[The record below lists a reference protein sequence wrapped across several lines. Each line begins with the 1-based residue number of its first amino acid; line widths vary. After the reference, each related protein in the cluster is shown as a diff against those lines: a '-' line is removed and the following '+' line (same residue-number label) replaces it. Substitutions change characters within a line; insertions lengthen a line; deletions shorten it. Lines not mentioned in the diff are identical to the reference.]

1 MKLQL
6 KQSKSFFSEKLLSYQ
21 YDQPCLDASWH
32 YHKEYELLYVSK
44 GSGIRFVGD
53 NVQEFNEGELVLVGA
68 YLPHL
73 WRNDLS
79 SKLDVDSNVKIVV
92 IKFLKDFIGKGVF
105 DNPEFYAVKDML
117 KSADLGVLFS
127 KETSQEFKDRL
138 LGFDDL
144 NAPEKSIEL
153 LSLLHELSLEK
164 IDKQISTLDMRQYS
178 SENGSKLDV
187 VMKFISINY
196 ASCISLK
203 DVAEIACLTE
213 NSFCRYF
220 KNLTN
225 KSFVKF
231 LNEVRI
237 RNAAK
242 LLVSTNKSISEI
254 AMEVGFP
261 SITNFNKQFKIVQSE
276 TPKIYRER
284 IAYEKKL

>member
-53 NVQEFNEGELVLVGA
+53 SVQEFNEGELVLVGA

-79 SKLDVDSNVKIVV
+79 SKIDADSNVKIVV

-105 DNPEFYAVKDML
+105 ENPEFYAVKDML

-138 LGFDDL
+138 LGFDNL

-153 LSLLHELSLEK
+153 LSLLHELSQEK
-164 IDKQISTLDMRQYS
+164 IEKQISTLDMRQYS
-178 SENGSKLDV
+178 SENGSKLDE
-187 VMKFISINY
+187 VMKFISINF
-196 ASCISLK
+196 ASSISLK
-203 DVAEIACLTE
+203 DVAEIACMTE

>member
-53 NVQEFNEGELVLVGA
+53 SVQEFNEGELVLVGA

-79 SKLDVDSNVKIVV
+79 SKIDADSNVKIVV

-105 DNPEFYAVKDML
+105 ENPEFYVVKDML

-138 LGFDDL
+138 LGFDNL

-153 LSLLHELSLEK
+153 LSLLHELSQEK
-164 IDKQISTLDMRQYS
+164 IEKQISTLDMRQYS
-178 SENGSKLDV
+178 SENGSKLDE

-196 ASCISLK
+196 ASSISLK
-203 DVAEIACLTE
+203 DVAEIACMTE

-220 KNLTN
+220 KNLTK

>member
-21 YDQPCLDASWH
+21 YDQPCLDTSWH

-53 NVQEFNEGELVLVGA
+53 SVQEFNEGELVLVGA

-79 SKLDVDSNVKIVV
+79 SKIDADSNVKIVV

-105 DNPEFYAVKDML
+105 ENPEFYAVKDML

-138 LGFDDL
+138 LGFDNL

-153 LSLLHELSLEK
+153 LSLLHELSQEK
-164 IDKQISTLDMRQYS
+164 IEKQISTLDMRQYS
-178 SENGSKLDV
+178 SENGSKLDE

-196 ASCISLK
+196 ASSISLK
-203 DVAEIACLTE
+203 DVAEIACMTE

>member
-1 MKLQL
+1 
-6 KQSKSFFSEKLLSYQ
+6 
-21 YDQPCLDASWH
+21 
-32 YHKEYELLYVSK
+32 
-44 GSGIRFVGD
+44 
-53 NVQEFNEGELVLVGA
+53 
-68 YLPHL
+68 
-73 WRNDLS
+73 
-79 SKLDVDSNVKIVV
+79 
-92 IKFLKDFIGKGVF
+92 
-105 DNPEFYAVKDML
+105 ML

-138 LGFDDL
+138 LGFDNL

-153 LSLLHELSLEK
+153 LSLLHELSQEK
-164 IDKQISTLDMRQYS
+164 IEKQISTLDMRQYS
-178 SENGSKLDV
+178 SENGSKLDE

-196 ASCISLK
+196 ASSISLK
-203 DVAEIACLTE
+203 DVAEIACMTE

>member
-53 NVQEFNEGELVLVGA
+53 SVQEFNEGELVLVGA

-164 IDKQISTLDMRQYS
+164 IEKQISTLDMRQYS
-178 SENGSKLDV
+178 SENGSKLDE
-187 VMKFISINY
+187 VMKFISINF
-196 ASCISLK
+196 ASSISLK
-203 DVAEIACLTE
+203 DVAEIACMTE

>member
-53 NVQEFNEGELVLVGA
+53 SVQEFNEGELVLVGA

-79 SKLDVDSNVKIVV
+79 SKIDADSNVKIVV

-105 DNPEFYAVKDML
+105 ENPEFYAVKDML

-138 LGFDDL
+138 LGFDNL

-153 LSLLHELSLEK
+153 LSLLHELSQEK
-164 IDKQISTLDMRQYS
+164 IEKQISTLDMRQYS
-178 SENGSKLDV
+178 SENGSKLDE

-196 ASCISLK
+196 ASSISLK
-203 DVAEIACLTE
+203 DVAEIACMTE

-220 KNLTN
+220 KNLTK